1 MELKEITF
9 VLENCDSITIDGK
22 YIGDFLVDEI
32 NTSIQ
37 RIAVNAIEQ
46 IDSANIVAIE
56 IHKDANKERYPFGQT
71 GWEDGKHMT
80 FDRLV
85 KGKDIT
91 SIKFELESY
100 SKEDWLPY
108 TRHYSY
114 YVDWVGDSDYE
125 NNAQSSY
132 ISKDGHLY
140 LVIAKDKV
148 VSDFFNMNEIDD
160 SEYMDFHFDMLDVG
174 DVYGDPNRY
183 KDNEEVQDD

>member
-1 MELKEITF
+1 MKLKEITF
-9 VLENCDSITIDGK
+9 TLENCDYITINGK

-46 IDSANIVAIE
+46 MDVANVVAIE
-56 IHKDANKERYPFGQT
+56 IHKDANKERYHFLQT

-80 FDRLV
+80 FDRLIEYD
-85 KGKDIT
+85 DIT
-91 SIKFELESY
+91 RIEFKLDDKSY
-100 SKEDWLPY
+100 G
-108 TRHYSY
+108 Y
-114 YVDWVGDSDYE
+114 YVNWVGDSDYE
-125 NNAQSSY
+125 NEAQSIY

-140 LVIAKDKV
+140 LIIAKDKV

-183 KDNEEVQDD
+183 KIDEEEE